1 MESFNSILKKENDI
15 DLEIRNIIEKNDRIT
30 TNEVANSIGV
40 SRSTIIRNLKYIDD
54 IKYIGSSKIGYWK
67 IIKNRIDF

>member
-1 MESFNSILKKENDI
+1 MKKENDI